1 MKLSLVIT
9 VFNGGE
15 YWRECW
21 QSVIE
26 NLDVFDRIFVSV
38 SSSPQEE
45 RDIEIARSHCSE
57 KIQLLT
63 HKNSMTAVEHLRKI
77 DDWIASSDLEGHVFL
92 LCHDDLLLR
101 EGLLQ
106 LKQMD
111 LDENDAVFGA
121 WTFFSSCQKSR
132 NLTVRQF
139 YRSDGQPWDKQSFI
153 FLQDQQLYAMNI
165 SGVILPAEVYRKR
178 YFPWHLCC
186 YGARSEYLHL
196 SAPCIKRIW
205 QISDPAIKIRCRSD
219 SEGALLDRRSNQYDT
234 LLYLSLAFEIA
245 EKRNI
250 RIFILH
256 GIGNLIRENIKR
268 GILFLL
274 KTQYLLWKNGYL
286 ASKTAL
292 QIWCSLFFLS
302 FWIFLHRGLIF
313 KFLRYTKHVIRL
325 NR

>member
-1 MKLSLVIT
+1 MKLSLVIQ

-26 NLDVFDRIFVSV
+26 NIDVFDHIFVSI
-38 SSSPQEE
+38 SSSPLQEI
-45 RDIEIARSHCSE
+45 DIEIVQSYCSE

-77 DDWIASSDLEGHVFL
+77 DEWIASSDLEGHVFL

-101 EGLLQ
+101 EGLLK

-111 LDENDAVFGA
+111 LDENDAVFGS
-121 WTFFSSCQKSR
+121 WTFFSSYQKSR
-132 NLTVRQF
+132 SLTVRQF

-178 YFPWHLCC
+178 YFPWHLGR

-196 SAPCIKRIW
+196 SAPCIKRIY
-205 QISDPAIKIRCRSD
+205 QLPDPAVKIRGRSD
-219 SEGALLDRRSNQYDT
+219 SEGALLDRCSNQYDT

-250 RIFILH
+250 RNFILH
-256 GIGNLIRENIKR
+256 GIGNSVRENIKR
-268 GILFLL
+268 GIWFLL

-286 ASKTAL
+286 ASKTAW

-302 FWIFLHRGLIF
+302 FRIFCRGLIF
-313 KFLRYTKHVIRL
+313 NFSRYLKHLARSKK
-325 NR
+325 